1 MWYFKDKM
9 KRKVVPSKFVRQ
21 LPGAVKEAYAQ
32 WADYMYEHV
41 PFNMPDS
48 ELHSTAHSERV
59 LLYALMMGYQLLP
72 GDATAL
78 EVLGHAA
85 IFHDTRRVN
94 EWRDS
99 GHGARAASFY
109 GEFCRAH
116 KELTF
121 HPESTCLMFFHDGD
135 DERGMES
142 INELFADQ
150 VERVRLLFQI
160 FKDADGLDRW
170 RLGPRGLNPKYLR
183 TDAAHDLV
191 GFARTL
197 VANTRQPA
205 RGNMDW

>member
-1 MWYFKDKM
+1 M

-21 LPGAVKEAYAQ
+21 LPDAVKEAYAQ

-48 ELHSTAHSERV
+48 
-59 LLYALMMGYQLLP
+59 
-72 GDATAL
+72 
-78 EVLGHAA
+78 
-85 IFHDTRRVN
+85 DTRRVN

>member
-1 MWYFKDKM
+1 M

-21 LPGAVKEAYAQ
+21 LPDAVKEAYAQ

-48 ELHSTAHSERV
+48 VLHSTAHSERV

-72 GDATAL
+72 GDAAAL

-121 HPESTCLMFFHDGD
+121 HPESACLMRYHDRR
-135 DERGMES
+135 DERGTEA
-142 INELFADQ
+142 IAALFAEQ
-150 VERVRLLFQI
+150 AERVQLLYHI
-160 FKDADGLDRW
+160 FKDSDGLDRY
-170 RLGPRGLNPKYLR
+170 RLGPRGLNRECLR
-183 TDAAHDLV
+183 TDESLDLM
-191 GFARTL
+191 GFARGL
-197 VANTRQPA
+197 VAMTRLPA
-205 RGNMDW
+205 KGRI